1 MENKSHAF
9 WAGLFTIGLGFA
21 IAFVVFWFNFDR
33 TVRVPYDLISHTN
46 VTGLS
51 TDADVRYRGLAV
63 GKVQWIRFD
72 RAHPGTIVIRILVDK
87 NAPITR
93 STFGSLGLQG
103 VTGIAFVQLDDTGA
117 DLNPV
122 PTSTEHV
129 AQLPMRPGLLDQ
141 LQQRGDALL
150 DELQTV
156 VVRADAMLSDQN
168 RTQLLAAA
176 ASLQHAA
183 DAVTTLAQ
191 AAAPVA
197 SQLPD
202 TMNALTRTL
211 ASTNALVTTLS
222 SPHGPLVSNLNKIGA
237 AADRADG
244 ALATMNASLQD
255 MSTRLDYET
264 LPRVNALATD
274 VSGAARAFDR
284 AANAF
289 STNPTSVLFGV
300 ARAQPGPGEPGFAWP
315 RATNAEAPRGPVGK

>member
-9 WAGLFTIGLGFA
+9 WAGLFTIGLGVT
-21 IAFVVFWFNFDR
+21 IALAVVWFNLDR
-33 TVRVPYDLISHTN
+33 TVRIPYDLISHTN

-51 TDADVRYRGLAV
+51 TDADVRYRGLQV
-63 GKVQWIRFD
+63 GKVQSIRFD

-117 DLNPV
+117 DLAPV
-122 PTSTEHV
+122 PTSAKHV

-150 DELQTV
+150 SELQSV
-156 VVRADAMLSDQN
+156 AARADAMLSDQT
-168 RTQLLAAA
+168 RTQLMATAS
-176 ASLQHAA
+176 SLQRAA
-183 DAVTTLAQ
+183 DAVNELAQ
-191 AAAPVA
+191 AAKPAA
-197 SQLPD
+197 AQLPG

-222 SPHGPLVSNLNKIGA
+222 SPGGPLVSNLNKIGS
-237 AADRADG
+237 AADRAGG
-244 ALATMNASLQD
+244 ALVTMDATLQA
-255 MSTRLDYET
+255 MSTQFDYET
-264 LPRVNALATD
+264 LPRMNALATD

-284 AANAF
+284 AADTI
-289 STNPTSVLFGV
+289 STSPRSLLFGV
-300 ARAQPGPGEPGFAWP
+300 GRAQPGPGEPGFAWP
-315 RATNAEAPRGPVGK
+315 ARAAEGH

>member
-9 WAGLFTIGLGFA
+9 WAGLFTIGLGVA
-21 IAFVVFWFNFDR
+21 IALTVLWFNLDR

-63 GKVQWIRFD
+63 GKVQSIRFD

-93 STFGSLGLQG
+93 STFGSLALQG
-103 VTGIAFVQLDDTGA
+103 VTGLAFVQLDDTGA
-117 DLNPV
+117 DLAPV
-122 PTSTEHV
+122 PTSPKHV

-150 DELQTV
+150 SELQNV
-156 VVRADAMLSDQN
+156 AARADALLSDQT
-168 RTQLLAAA
+168 RVQLMATA

-191 AAAPVA
+191 KATPVA
-197 SQLPD
+197 AQLPG
-202 TMNALTRTL
+202 TMNALSRTL
-211 ASTNALVTTLS
+211 ASTDALVATLS
-222 SPHGPLVSNLNKIGA
+222 SPSGPLVSNLNKVGA
-237 AADRADG
+237 AADRAGG
-244 ALATMNASLQD
+244 ALATMDAAVQD
-255 MSTRLDYET
+255 MTLRLDDET

-274 VSGAARAFDR
+274 MSGAARSFDR
-284 AANAF
+284 AANVF
-289 STNPTSVLFGV
+289 STSPRSVLFGV
-300 ARAQPGPGEPGFAWP
+300 ARAQPGPGEPGFVWP
-315 RATNAEAPRGPVGK
+315 SQGDAQTHR

>member
-9 WAGLFTIGLGFA
+9 WAGLFTIGLGVA
-21 IAFVVFWFNFDR
+21 IALVVLWFNLDR

-51 TDADVRYRGLAV
+51 TDADVRYRGLGV
-63 GKVQWIRFD
+63 GKVQSIRFD

-117 DLNPV
+117 DLRPV
-122 PTSTEHV
+122 PTSPSHV

-156 VVRADAMLSDQN
+156 VARADSMLSDQT
-168 RTQLLAAA
+168 RMQLMATAV
-176 ASLQHAA
+176 SLQQAA

-191 AAAPVA
+191 AASPAA
-197 SQLPD
+197 AQLPG
-202 TMNALTRTL
+202 TMDALTRTL

-222 SPHGPLVSNLNKIGA
+222 ASNGPLVSNLNKIGA

-244 ALATMNASLQD
+244 ALATMNASLGD
-255 MSTRLDYET
+255 MSARLDYET
-264 LPRVNALATD
+264 LPRMNALATD
-274 VSGAARAFDR
+274 VGGAARAFDR
-284 AANAF
+284 AAQVF
-289 STNPTSVLFGV
+289 STSPTSVLFGV

-315 RATNAEAPRGPVGK
+315 RTAPEQASH

>member
-9 WAGLFTIGLGFA
+9 WAGLFTIGLGVA
-21 IAFVVFWFNFDR
+21 IALVVFWFNLDR

-63 GKVQWIRFD
+63 GKVQSIRFD
-72 RAHPGTIVIRILVDK
+72 HAHPGTIVIRILVDK

-122 PTSTEHV
+122 PTSAKHV

-156 VVRADAMLSDQN
+156 VARADAMLSEPT
-168 RTQLLAAA
+168 RTQLLATA
-176 ASLQHAA
+176 ASMQHAA
-183 DAVTTLAQ
+183 DAVTALAQ
-191 AAAPVA
+191 AATPAA
-197 SQLPD
+197 AQLPG
-202 TMNALTRTL
+202 TMSALTHTL
-211 ASTNALVTTLS
+211 ASTNALVATLS
-222 SPHGPLVSNLNKIGA
+222 ATNGPLVSNLNKVGA
-237 AADRADG
+237 AADRAGG
-244 ALATMNASLQD
+244 ALATMDASLQD

-284 AANAF
+284 AANVF
-289 STNPTSVLFGV
+289 STSPTSVLFGV
-300 ARAQPGPGEPGFAWP
+300 ARTQPGPGEPGFSWP
-315 RATNAEAPRGPVGK
+315 RAAGAEARH

>member
-9 WAGLFTIGLGFA
+9 WAGLFTIGLGVA
-21 IAFVVFWFNFDR
+21 IALVVFWFNLDR

-63 GKVQWIRFD
+63 GKVQSIRFD
-72 RAHPGTIVIRILVDK
+72 HVHPGTIVIRILVDK

-117 DLNPV
+117 NLNPV
-122 PTSTEHV
+122 PTSAKHV

-156 VVRADAMLSDQN
+156 VARADVMLSEPT
-168 RTQLLAAA
+168 RTQLLATAS
-176 ASLQHAA
+176 SLQHAA

-191 AAAPVA
+191 AATPAVA
-197 SQLPD
+197 QLPG
-202 TMNALTRTL
+202 TMNALTHTL
-211 ASTNALVTTLS
+211 VSTNALVTTLS
-222 SPHGPLVSNLNKIGA
+222 ARNGPLVSNLNKVGA
-237 AADRADG
+237 AADRAGG
-244 ALATMNASLQD
+244 ALATMDASLQD
-255 MSTRLDYET
+255 MSARLDYET
-264 LPRVNALATD
+264 LPRVNALAAD

-284 AANAF
+284 AASVF
-289 STNPTSVLFGV
+289 STSPTSVLFGV
-300 ARAQPGPGEPGFAWP
+300 AHGQPGPGEPGFSWP
-315 RATNAEAPRGPVGK
+315 RTAGAEAPH